1 MRPEWRSAKMV
12 WNREEVSR
20 YVESKCS
27 ERRAV
32 NEDNLTKEASKDN
45 SCPRCQS
52 GNMIEHPSPLT
63 MPMASKTATRDI
75 SKIAIED
82 QDANF
87 VFRFVSCS
95 SCGYSEFYLVGG
107 GTAKKRL

>member
-1 MRPEWRSAKMV
+1 MA
-12 WNREEVSR
+12 WNREEVFR
-20 YVESKCS
+20 YDESKCS
-27 ERRAV
+27 EQTTV
-32 NEDNLTKEASKDN
+32 NKDNMTKESSKSIN
-45 SCPRCQS
+45 CPRCQS

-63 MPMASKTATRDI
+63 MPMASKTATRDS